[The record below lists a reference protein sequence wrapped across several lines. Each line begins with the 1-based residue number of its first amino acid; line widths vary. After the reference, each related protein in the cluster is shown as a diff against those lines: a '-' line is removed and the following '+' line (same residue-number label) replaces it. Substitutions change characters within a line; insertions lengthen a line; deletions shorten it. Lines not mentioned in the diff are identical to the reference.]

1 MKTVSKVIQAKT
13 CHRESISDAMAAKAI
28 EFSKTVYSGCDK
40 DDIEVEI
47 LKRLIVNLRIHL
59 EE

>member
-47 LKRLIVNLRIHL
+47 LKRLIVN
-59 EE
+59 